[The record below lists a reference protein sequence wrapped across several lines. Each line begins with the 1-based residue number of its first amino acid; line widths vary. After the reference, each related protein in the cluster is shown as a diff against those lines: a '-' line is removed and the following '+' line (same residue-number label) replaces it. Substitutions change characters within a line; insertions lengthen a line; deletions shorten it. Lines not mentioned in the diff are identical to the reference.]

1 MNHTLTSLMSS
12 PNPQILELRILTH
25 HSGDPRFSFLKGRYR
40 RRWEQLKIDR
50 AVKEQAAQKEK
61 EVDSKKETL
70 AGLMGDYGDSDESE
84 DEVDAA
90 GGASPVRRSADDI
103 EGSPPPPPPPPR
115 PDEEPLCAS
124 RDLSPAPSVG
134 YSEDPIPGPSKQV
147 LSEDCIK
154 QRRREK
160 AKAWAARR
168 DIA

>member
-25 HSGDPRFSFLKGRYR
+25 HSGDSRFSFLKGRYR

-50 AVKEQAAQKEK
+50 VVRQQAAQKEK

-90 GGASPVRRSADDI
+90 GGASPVRRSAADI
-103 EGSPPPPPPPPR
+103 EGSPPPPPPPR
-115 PDEEPLCAS
+115 PDEEPLSAS
-124 RDLSPAPSVG
+124 RDLLPPPSVG
-134 YSEDPIPGPSKQV
+134 YSEDAIPGPSKQV
-147 LSEDCIK
+147 HSEDYIK

-168 DIA
+168 DTA